1 MARRRHTKRRRR
13 RGGFGFLYKLLSVLV
28 ICAAILTA
36 MTLFFRVD
44 NIVVTGQKRYT
55 AEEIQ
60 AASGVKSGANM
71 YLLNKYDI
79 VRSITREL
87 PYIED
92 IRVNRKLPDTLLIEV
107 HESGRP
113 FALVQDG
120 SAWLISAG
128 GKIVDQLPEREAG
141 QYGRISGC
149 QLLAPSVGTTLALA
163 TEYASQQ
170 TSLLALLEALD
181 AGQVT
186 AYVTDFPDERITT
199 VKNVIA
205 LPHLGAST
213 PESEENC
220 AVMAANQV
228 RDFLENGNIKNSVN
242 FPNVIMERSG
252 VQRLCVIH
260 RNVPAVIAQITT
272 QLGADGVNVENMTN
286 KSKGEYAYTMVDAGS
301 VVDAKVI
308 EDIRKVPGV
317 IRLRVI

>member
-1 MARRRHTKRRRR
+1 M
-13 RGGFGFLYKLLSVLV
+13 
-28 ICAAILTA
+28 
-36 MTLFFRVD
+36 
-44 NIVVTGQKRYT
+44 
-55 AEEIQ
+55 
-60 AASGVKSGANM
+60 KSGANM

-170 TSLLALLEALD
+170 SSLLDLLNALENAGLTENVDGIRLD
-181 AGQVT
+181 ELSYLKMDYIGRFTVRI
-186 AYVTDFPDERITT
+186 AYGADYEWELKKLTLTLADEKIQSNMTGTIDLRL
-199 VKNVIA
+199 K
-205 LPHLGAST
+205 
-213 PESEENC
+213 SEE
-220 AVMAANQV
+220 V
-228 RDFLENGNIKNSVN
+228 FIIPG
-242 FPNVIMERSG
+242 ER
-252 VQRLCVIH
+252 
-260 RNVPAVIAQITT
+260 
-272 QLGADGVNVENMTN
+272 
-286 KSKGEYAYTMVDAGS
+286 
-301 VVDAKVI
+301 
-308 EDIRKVPGV
+308 
-317 IRLRVI
+317 